1 MNYEILPIENGHA
14 TSAKGF
20 KAAGTAAGI
29 KKSGKP
35 DLGILVSQVRC
46 TAAGMFTT
54 NRLKGAS
61 LRVTQE
67 HLADGHAQALIV
79 NSGNANACTS
89 ERGLV
94 DAREMARCLAR
105 PLGIATQDVLPNSTG
120 VIGIYLPLPL
130 IREGI
135 EKLIPRLRA
144 DGGLELAQAMMTTDT
159 VPKTA
164 ARRVVVEG
172 HAFTIGGCAKGAG
185 MIMPNMA
192 TMLAFLTTDARISPS
207 SLSWFLHEAVES
219 SFNRLSIDGDT
230 SCCDTAILMA
240 NGLSDSTDI
249 LPERDCVSKA
259 FLAALKEVCLD
270 LTHQLARDGE
280 GVTKVVTVQVKG
292 ARAPDDALRVAR
304 SIANSPLVKTA
315 IHGCDPNWGRLITAA
330 GYSGAEFDPAQC
342 ALWIGDLQMMH
353 RGQPAGFDEA
363 AAHAF
368 MQQPEYT
375 ITLDLGQGDHSDFYI
390 MTDLSKA
397 YIDIN
402 ADYRHRT

>member
-1 MNYEILPIENGHA
+1 MKYEIKPIENGNA
-14 TSAKGF
+14 TSAQGF
-20 KAAGTAAGI
+20 KAAGIAAGI

-46 TAAGMFTT
+46 SAAGMFTT
-54 NRLKGAS
+54 NQLKGAS
-61 LRVTQE
+61 LLVTRE

-89 ERGLV
+89 GRGLV

-105 PLGIATQDVLPNSTG
+105 PLGIAMQDVLPNSTG

-130 IREGI
+130 IREGV
-135 EKLIPRLRA
+135 EKLIPRLSE

-159 VPKTA
+159 VPKTS

-172 HAFTIGGCAKGAG
+172 HAFTVGGCAKGAG

-192 TMLAFLTTDARISPS
+192 TMLAFLTTDARVSPQN
-207 SLSWFLHEAVES
+207 LSWFLKEAVEN

-230 SCCDTAILMA
+230 SCCDSALLMA
-240 NGLSDSTDI
+240 NGLSDSTEI
-249 LPERDCVSKA
+249 LPERDLVSEA

-270 LTHQLARDGE
+270 LTKQLARDGE
-280 GVTKVVTVQVKG
+280 GVTKVATIQVKG
-292 ARAPDDALRVAR
+292 ARTPEDARRAAR

-315 IHGCDPNWGRLITAA
+315 VHGCDPNWGRIITAA
-330 GYSGAEFDPAQC
+330 GYSGAEFDPGRC
-342 ALWIGDLQMMH
+342 ALWIGGIQMMH
-353 RGQPAGFDEA
+353 HGEPAGFDEA
-363 AAHAF
+363 AAHAV
-368 MQQPEYT
+368 MQGGEYT
-375 ITLDLGQGDHSDFYI
+375 ITLDLGQGDGSDFYI